1 MECNITMWN
10 VISNVS
16 SIVTCVA
23 FLLYLA
29 GHIWI
34 VVKNRHALY
43 EKLTVL
49 PFDSKLDIED
59 EDIFLDVDTNGCE
72 FTLQS
77 DYGINSL
84 KVYKIDNVKKEN
96 GTFNPISKQLKG
108 SFENLKKDKL
118 YIRCDLGE
126 TIPTTQFEIRR
137 DDYTIITFD
146 LVVSGKNGHII
157 ACNFKPKLTVKGFL
171 YHLCV

>member
-1 MECNITMWN
+1 MWDI
-10 VISNVS
+10 ISNTS

-29 GHIWI
+29 GHIWV
-34 VVKNRHALY
+34 VVKNKHTIY

-49 PFDSKLDIED
+49 PYDAKIDIED
-59 EDIFLDVDTNGCE
+59 EDHFLVVDTNGCE

-77 DYGINSL
+77 DYGIKTL
-84 KVYKIDNVKKEN
+84 KVYKVDYEFN
-96 GTFNPISKQLKG
+96 GDGTINPISKKLKS

-126 TIPTTQFEIRR
+126 VMPTTQFEIRR
-137 DDYTIITFD
+137 EDYTIITFD
-146 LVVSGKNGHII
+146 LVESGKNGHVS
-157 ACNFKPKLTVKGFL
+157 ACNFKIKLTIKGFL